1 MWPPPLPPGLSAI
14 VTSESRANSN
24 MRTPIRVNLK
34 NVASGSFFVA
44 VGVLYGTTALRT
56 LPVGSALDMGPGYFP
71 VALSGFLVILGAI
84 NIGRGLLSGREGR
97 LGAAPWRAIIMLML
111 AIVVF
116 ATLLRPLGMFPTV
129 ALTSAIA
136 CLSVRHMKPLTVLAV
151 SVVIAVFCTLL
162 FGYGVKLPI
171 PIIGPLLGGQA

>member
-1 MWPPPLPPGLSAI
+1 MAI
-14 VTSESRANSN
+14 AASGSQANSI
-24 MRTPIRVNLK
+24 MKTPIRINLK
-34 NVASGSFFVA
+34 NIAAGSFFVA

-71 VALSGFLVILGAI
+71 VALSGLLIVLGTV
-84 NIGRGLLSGREGR
+84 NIGRGLLAGREGH
-97 LGAAPWRAIIMLML
+97 LGAIPWRAIVMLML

-116 ATLLRPLGMFPTV
+116 ATLLRQLGMFPTV

-136 CLSVRHMKPLTVLAV
+136 CLSVRRMKPLTVLAV
-151 SVVIAVFCTLL
+151 SVAIAVFCTLL

-171 PIIGPLLGGQA
+171 PIIGPLLGGAA